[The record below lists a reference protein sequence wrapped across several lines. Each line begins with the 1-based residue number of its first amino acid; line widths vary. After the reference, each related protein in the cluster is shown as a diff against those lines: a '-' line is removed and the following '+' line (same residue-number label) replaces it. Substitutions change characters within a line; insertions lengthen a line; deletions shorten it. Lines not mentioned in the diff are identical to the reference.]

1 MVEPFKVY
9 FEGSRMCII
18 RERERVTISTQWLK
32 WPRRWNYFKGV
43 WGGQQHRRR
52 LTNYVFGSL
61 WDSRFTAL
69 KLFIEISSAAAK
81 VHGDSFQIYSDSYNC
96 RKLVSSRKYTVGIQI
111 CWKGE
116 LPKHIYRLKRGKKR
130 RGALVSAISL
140 DKSFYP
146 VVGTA
151 RVTVL
156 PFYRRQNKSKVFL
169 SFTGLFFVYFQSFQ
183 TNNTI
188 LTTNQCE
195 KCTSSIRHRDSNQRP
210 FKHELSPIATR
221 PGLPPKVFLSLR
233 AATAALNFSR
243 IECRII
249 SVYLSNQKIDN
260 LYYYFPTY
268 SSLLWNSDWIAAKL
282 CIQITNN
289 SR

>member
-116 LPKHIYRLKRGKKR
+116 LPKYIYRLKRGKKR

-151 RVTVL
+151 RETVL
-156 PFYRRQNKSKVFL
+156 PSTKQVQSIFIIFKKGQPRPL
-169 SFTGLFFVYFQSFQ
+169 FVYF
-183 TNNTI
+183 
-188 LTTNQCE
+188 
-195 KCTSSIRHRDSNQRP
+195 
-210 FKHELSPIATR
+210 
-221 PGLPPKVFLSLR
+221 
-233 AATAALNFSR
+233 
-243 IECRII
+243 
-249 SVYLSNQKIDN
+249 
-260 LYYYFPTY
+260 
-268 SSLLWNSDWIAAKL
+268 
-282 CIQITNN
+282 
-289 SR
+289 